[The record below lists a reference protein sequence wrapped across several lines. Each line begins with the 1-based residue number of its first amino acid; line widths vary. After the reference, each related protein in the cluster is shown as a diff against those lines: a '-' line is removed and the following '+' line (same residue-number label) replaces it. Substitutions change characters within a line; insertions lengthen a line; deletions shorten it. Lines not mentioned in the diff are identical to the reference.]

1 MKFRW
6 AMLIA
11 GAGLLTA
18 CSGLLQNRV
27 PEADVYQLAPT
38 PIAAGAVTHDV
49 VLRLARPSARPGLDT
64 DHWAVT
70 LADQRR
76 DVYANVRWAAP
87 LPRMAEGLLMDAL
100 RATAFARAVVPD
112 HSPFQGRYLLQ
123 TDITEFTADYTAGN
137 GPPIVRVTLSGEI
150 GIPSEHRLLS
160 TVSGTGSA
168 RATADRRRD
177 VMAAYQSAWD
187 QAVAQWV
194 QSVNSALARA
204 EQP

>member
-1 MKFRW
+1 MKLRW
-6 AMLIA
+6 ALLTA
-11 GAGLLTA
+11 GMCLLTA
-18 CSGLLQNRV
+18 CSGLLQNRM

-38 PIAAGAVTHDV
+38 TLPVGAVTHDV
-49 VLRLARPSARPGLDT
+49 VLRVARPSARAGLDS
-64 DHWAVT
+64 DHWVVT

-76 DVYANVRWAAP
+76 DVYASARWAAP

-100 RATAFARAVVPD
+100 RSTALARAVVPD

-137 GPPIVRVTLSGEI
+137 GPPTVHVTLSGEL

-160 TVSGTGSA
+160 TVSGRGSA
-168 RATADRRRD
+168 RAAADRRRD

-194 QSVNSALARA
+194 QSVDGALARA
-204 EQP
+204 EHP